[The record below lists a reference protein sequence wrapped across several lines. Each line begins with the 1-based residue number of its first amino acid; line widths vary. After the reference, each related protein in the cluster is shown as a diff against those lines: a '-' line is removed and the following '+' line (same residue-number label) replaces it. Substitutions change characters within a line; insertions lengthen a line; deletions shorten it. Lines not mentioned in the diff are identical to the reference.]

1 MIISDEEY
9 LEFIKN
15 GQKYAL
21 EILREYFEN
30 DDGGGGR
37 MKNKTEIWVKGYM
50 DENGDIIISLG
61 NDGYHRVLKD
71 YVDYGIVECKKN

>member
-9 LEFIKN
+9 KKFIED

-30 DDGGGGR
+30 DDEE
-37 MKNKTEIWVKGYM
+37 KNDDEEATE
-50 DENGDIIISLG
+50 
-61 NDGYHRVLKD
+61 
-71 YVDYGIVECKKN
+71 

>member
-21 EILREYFEN
+21 EILGEYFKN
-30 DDGGGGR
+30 DDEEGQDDT
-37 MKNKTEIWVKGYM
+37 KV
-50 DENGDIIISLG
+50 
-61 NDGYHRVLKD
+61 
-71 YVDYGIVECKKN
+71 

>member
-9 LEFIKN
+9 KKFIED

-30 DDGGGGR
+30 DDG
-37 MKNKTEIWVKGYM
+37 E
-50 DENGDIIISLG
+50 
-61 NDGYHRVLKD
+61 
-71 YVDYGIVECKKN
+71 VEERKKKPN